1 MNERT
6 VNTDMTCYYHHGVSH
21 STDSCVYNAAQK
33 NAMTSCA
40 IVAEVGMKWSP
51 GCKMHRTGTV
61 VHVRL
66 RRPDADIHRPKLRFL
81 SAFGVSKWTSSP
93 RKQSVPFLSPDDHA
107 RSLCSLYVVKM
118 MLGICCGVC
127 SSMTLCSNCWP
138 TAGSQLQIWWCCE
151 YTVIGAVTL
160 MWWCLLCLCPHR
172 EDALS
177 DAFVWRLSVCLTSVA
192 YIGPNSRTE
201 RPKKTKI
208 DTEVAHVTG
217 DSDTT
222 FKVKG

>member
-1 MNERT
+1 M
-6 VNTDMTCYYHHGVSH
+6 
-21 STDSCVYNAAQK
+21 CVYAAQK

-40 IVAEVGMKWSP
+40 IVAEVGMKWSR
-51 GCKMHRTGTV
+51 GCKMHRTGTEV
-61 VHVRL
+61 LHVGL

-107 RSLCSLYVVKM
+107 RSLCSLDVVKM

-177 DAFVWRLSVCLTSVA
+177 DAFVWRLSVWHLSHTSGLTREQR
-192 YIGPNSRTE
+192 GLGRLKLTQ
-201 RPKKTKI
+201 R
-208 DTEVAHVTG
+208 
-217 DSDTT
+217 
-222 FKVKG
+222 